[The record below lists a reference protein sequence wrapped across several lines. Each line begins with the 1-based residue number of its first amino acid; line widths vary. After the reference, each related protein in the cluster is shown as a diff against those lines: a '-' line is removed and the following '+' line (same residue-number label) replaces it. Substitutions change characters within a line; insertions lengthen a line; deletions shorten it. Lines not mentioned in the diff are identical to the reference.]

1 MYNYTVT
8 VFNNLNGMWYPHVL
22 TGVHLDRDRGSLLR
36 RYGPECSER
45 AALIVKTEEADGQIM
60 VGGLPWFPPK
70 VWQTQ
75 QAPEE
80 SITFAVGDFFMA
92 GEWEGTEPIPDSDYV
107 DRRDDG
113 FAAYLIR
120 TRDFVFRVT
129 SVSGP
134 FHVMPHIEVTG
145 A

>member
-1 MYNYTVT
+1 MTVT
-8 VFNNLNGMWYPHVL
+8 EGH
-22 TGVHLDRDRGSLLR
+22 S
-36 RYGPECSER
+36 S
-45 AALIVKTEEADGQIM
+45 DG
-60 VGGLPWFPPK
+60 K
-70 VWQTQ
+70 
-75 QAPEE
+75 EE

-92 GEWEGTEPIPDSDYV
+92 GEWEGTEPIPDSGYA